1 MRKPGR
7 WRLSAEMATQEIRRR
22 AAISANVLLTLHAQ
36 EQMVARDIITNEV
49 FRILRE
55 GQVLEPPVLES
66 EEWKAI
72 MELRM
77 PGGRDA
83 ATVTVLTAVERLVVV
98 TVMWRDLA

>member
-7 WRLSAEMATQEIRRR
+7 WRLSAEVATQQIRKR
-22 AAISANVLLTLHAQ
+22 AAISANVLLTVHAQ
-36 EQMVARDIITNEV
+36 EQMVARDVIAAQV
-49 FRILRE
+49 FRILRD
-55 GQVLEPPVLES
+55 GQVLEPPALEG

-83 ATVTVLTAVERLVVV
+83 ATVTVLTGVERLVVV
-98 TVMWRDLA
+98 TVRWRDLP